1 MKSSI
6 MHLIDALNRSDLG
19 HQRKSELLSLIGIDI
34 PDVNRDWQF
43 RRQTAILGILD
54 KMLNRN
60 GGLFCFWND
69 RGTKIQ
75 IHRIDS
81 CERQWIECL
90 EQEAMYFN
98 YNLGEIIDLI
108 GQYDHW
114 DYRYNC

>member
-1 MKSSI
+1 

-19 HQRKSELLSLIGIDI
+19 HQRKAELLSLIGIDI

-69 RGTKIQ
+69 RGSDVAV
-75 IHRIDS
+75 HRVASYQMCDEESI
-81 CERQWIECL
+81 IF
-90 EQEAMYFN
+90 FN
-98 YNLGEIIDLI
+98 YNLNEVVELVA
-108 GQYDHW
+108 QYDHW
-114 DYRYNC
+114 DYRY